1 MESCKHCSN
10 GHEHN
15 CEHGEKNIK
24 GEVLKLVIALLVFII
39 SILKIIP
46 ERFIIYIYIL
56 AYIIAGYE
64 VLLNSIKNVFK
75 GEIFDENFLMSIAT
89 IGAFIIGEPLE
100 AVAVM
105 IFYNLGELFEH
116 LAEDKSKKSI
126 IQLMNIKPKIA
137 NLKINNEIKQV
148 EPEELKIGDIIIIK
162 PGEKV
167 PVDGIIIKGETTIN
181 TAAISR
187 RIYSKKS

>member
-1 MESCKHCSN
+1 MKNCKHCN
-10 GHEHN
+10 NVHEHN
-15 CEHGEKNIK
+15 HEHEEENIK
-24 GEVLKLVIALLVFII
+24 GDVLKLVIALLVFIVGI
-39 SILKIIP
+39 VKIVP
-46 ERFIIYIYIL
+46 EKFAIYIYVL

-64 VLLNSIKNVFK
+64 VLLESIKNIFK
-75 GEIFDENFLMSIAT
+75 GEVFDENFLMSIAT
-89 IGAFIIGEPLE
+89 IGAFVIGEPIE

-137 NLKINNEIKQV
+137 NLKINNEVKEV
-148 EPEELKIGDIIIIK
+148 EPEELEIGDIIIIK

-187 RIYSKKS
+187 RICSKKS

>member
-1 MESCKHCSN
+1 MENCKHCSS

-15 CEHGEKNIK
+15 HEHEEENIK
-24 GEVLKLVIALLVFII
+24 NDVLKLVIALLVFII
-39 SILKIIP
+39 AIVKIIP
-46 ERFIIYIYIL
+46 EKFVIYIYIL

-64 VLLNSIKNVFK
+64 VLLESVKNIFK
-75 GEIFDENFLMSIAT
+75 GEIFDENFLMGIAT
-89 IGAFIIGEPLE
+89 IGAFVIGEPVE

-137 NLKINNEIKQV
+137 NLKIKNEVKEV

-167 PVDGIIIKGETTIN
+167 PVDCIIIKGETTIN
-181 TAAISR
+181 AGAISR
-187 RIYSKKS
+187 RICSKES

>member
-1 MESCKHCSN
+1 MKNCKHCN
-10 GHEHN
+10 NVHEHN
-15 CEHGEKNIK
+15 HEHEEENIK
-24 GEVLKLVIALLVFII
+24 GDVLKLVIALLVFIVGI
-39 SILKIIP
+39 VKIVP
-46 ERFIIYIYIL
+46 EKFAIYIYVL

-64 VLLNSIKNVFK
+64 VLLESIKNIFK
-75 GEIFDENFLMSIAT
+75 GEVFDENFLMSIAT
-89 IGAFIIGEPLE
+89 IGAFVIDEPIE

-137 NLKINNEIKQV
+137 NLKINNEVKEV
-148 EPEELKIGDIIIIK
+148 EPEELEIGDIIIIK

-187 RIYSKKS
+187 RICSKKS